1 MRKESEK
8 NILRK
13 EKNVMKNEMSHK
25 EKLMEVNKLLRE
37 LVSYNFWT
45 YYVDVCFFDFDFYD
59 PMKTVVY
66 YLTRP
71 SLSGEQLLVF
81 VELVEYLKTYFPKM
95 LPYCYEE
102 ASSIIAK
109 ENCDNPNW
117 YDNMNEYAQ
126 KYLKELVE
134 EKM

>member
-1 MRKESEK
+1 MKK
-8 NILRK
+8 VK
-13 EKNVMKNEMSHK
+13 EKIVMEKEKTHK
-25 EKLMEVNKLLRE
+25 EKLKELKELLIK
-37 LVSYNFWT
+37 LVSYSFCT
-45 YYVDVCFFDFDFYD
+45 YRAEDCLSDFQHD
-59 PMKTVVY
+59 PVRIVVH
-66 YLTRP
+66 YLTLP
-71 SLSGEQLLVF
+71 SLNGNQLLVF

-126 KYLKELVE
+126 RYLKELVE

>member
-8 NILRK
+8 NILGK

-25 EKLMEVNKLLRE
+25 DKLNGLNELLIN
-37 LVSYNFWT
+37 LVSYSFCT
-45 YYVDVCFFDFDFYD
+45 YFEEDCLSYFRYD
-59 PMKTVVY
+59 PVRIVVH
-66 YLTRP
+66 YLTLP
-71 SLSGEQLLVF
+71 SLKGNQLLAF
-81 VELVEYLKTYFPKM
+81 VELIEYLKIYFPKM
-95 LPYCYEE
+95 LPYCYDE

-109 ENCDNPNW
+109 ENCDNPKW

-126 KYLKELVE
+126 RYLKELVE

>member
-1 MRKESEK
+1 MKK
-8 NILRK
+8 VK
-13 EKNVMKNEMSHK
+13 EKIVMEKEKTHK
-25 EKLMEVNKLLRE
+25 EKLNGLNELLIN
-37 LVSYNFWT
+37 LVSYSFCT
-45 YYVDVCFFDFDFYD
+45 YFEEDCLSYFRYD
-59 PMKTVVY
+59 PVRIVVH
-66 YLTRP
+66 YLTLP
-71 SLSGEQLLVF
+71 SLNGNQLLVF

-102 ASSIIAK
+102 ASYIIAK

-126 KYLKELVE
+126 RYLKELVE

>member
-8 NILRK
+8 NILGK

-25 EKLMEVNKLLRE
+25 DKLNGLNELLIN
-37 LVSYNFWT
+37 LVSYSFCT
-45 YYVDVCFFDFDFYD
+45 YFAEDCLSCFRYD
-59 PMKTVVY
+59 PVRIVVH
-66 YLTRP
+66 YLTLP
-71 SLSGEQLLVF
+71 SMKGNQLLVF
-81 VELVEYLKTYFPKM
+81 VELVEYLKIYFPKM

-126 KYLKELVE
+126 RYLKELVE